1 MPALP
6 GWRLTL
12 ICAAV
17 FLGTVILTRFVSLGS
32 ILVSIAFVIV
42 NIWLANAGKYGLVG
56 EAMPEFR
63 LMLGVIAVM
72 AIWRHRANIKRLLAG
87 NENKLK
93 L

>member
-1 MPALP
+1 
-6 GWRLTL
+6 
-12 ICAAV
+12 
-17 FLGTVILTRFVSLGS
+17 
-32 ILVSIAFVIV
+32 
-42 NIWLANAGKYGLVG
+42 
-56 EAMPEFR
+56 MPEFR